1 VKRKEMYDTYHEG
14 VTKPNDTQI
23 VDMRINTTAKLVSKT
38 LMILT

>member
-1 VKRKEMYDTYHEG
+1 MVVKRKEMYDTYHEG

-23 VDMRINTTAKLVSKT
+23 VDINTTAKLVSKT